1 MELSSGGVRYSRQT
15 MVGLKATLLVA
26 KATEVKRYKCKLV
39 NSHSQI
45 PPRYLGGFYVTVKY
59 PDHVTFVGWVEERNP
74 TCFPWSWVTL
84 TLYPTYENIL
94 CKTYMFPE
102 GFMSQSNI
110 QSFNAEDLSAEELQL
125 QKAQQ
130 VIDELFMAA
139 ESDEK
144 LNEQLEAAISPE
156 SLVEIATRQ
165 GYKLTV
171 ADLEMLH
178 HYDQEQAQLNSD
190 ELDDDELSEQE
201 LELVAG
207 GRAKGLTSL
216 TAPPKPVP
224 SGFNPSPKSQ
234 GFPVPWWPW

>member
-1 MELSSGGVRYSRQT
+1 
-15 MVGLKATLLVA
+15 
-26 KATEVKRYKCKLV
+26 
-39 NSHSQI
+39 
-45 PPRYLGGFYVTVKY
+45 
-59 PDHVTFVGWVEERNP
+59 
-74 TCFPWSWVTL
+74 
-84 TLYPTYENIL
+84 
-94 CKTYMFPE
+94 
-102 GFMSQSNI
+102 MSQLNI
-110 QSFNAEDLSAEELQL
+110 QSFKSEDLSAEELQL

-207 GRAKGLTSL
+207 GWCSFWKFRR
-216 TAPPKPVP
+216 
-224 SGFNPSPKSQ
+224 
-234 GFPVPWWPW
+234 WW

>member
-1 MELSSGGVRYSRQT
+1 
-15 MVGLKATLLVA
+15 
-26 KATEVKRYKCKLV
+26 
-39 NSHSQI
+39 
-45 PPRYLGGFYVTVKY
+45 
-59 PDHVTFVGWVEERNP
+59 
-74 TCFPWSWVTL
+74 
-84 TLYPTYENIL
+84 
-94 CKTYMFPE
+94 
-102 GFMSQSNI
+102 MSQSNI
-110 QSFNAEDLSAEELQL
+110 QSFNAEDLSEEELQL